1 VPWNTRAVTEI
12 RDELRIV
19 NAVYRSARA
28 QRRFLIWRAASEG
41 VSHSEIAEIVGVTRS
56 SVSQI
61 VRAINEE
68 PSDYATFDDE

>member
-1 VPWNTRAVTEI
+1 MTEI